1 MRLDTAILEYLK
13 TLEHERNL
21 SPRTIAAYRFDL
33 GQFLTAVGNLDVLD
47 ITTAHI
53 RDYIEGLTDN
63 NAEEST
69 IKRKIA
75 SLKAFFN
82 FLESEETIDVT
93 PMRKIHKRY
102 KTKKTLPRVLASS
115 EIKRLLRAP
124 LLLEKRIVKNN
135 KRSRDTYSH
144 YGRQN
149 QCIRDKA
156 ILEVLFSTGMRIGE
170 LSALNTDCY
179 DAKTHTV
186 RIMGKGNKERVLY
199 FSSEEV
205 TESLR
210 RYIGVRKPSNP
221 TDKALFLNRYGER
234 LSIYSVEN
242 IFKKYKALGRIK
254 GGHTPHALR
263 HTMATML
270 LENGADIR
278 AVQEI
283 LGHSSIVTTQIYTQ
297 VSTNH
302 KKKVLLKY
310 NQRNRMII
318 NK

>member
-1 MRLDTAILEYLK
+1 MLLDNAISHYLK

-21 SPRTIAAYRFDL
+21 SQRTTAAYGFDL
-33 GQFLTAVGNLDVLD
+33 QQFSHEVSNLDVMD
-47 ITTAHI
+47 ITTSHI
-53 RDYIEGLTDN
+53 RDYIERLSAKK
-63 NAEEST
+63 AEETT

-82 FLESEETIDVT
+82 FLEAEEYIAVT

-102 KTKKTLPRVLASS
+102 KTARKLPRVLSPS
-115 EIKRLLRAP
+115 EIRRLLRSP
-124 LLLEKRIVKNN
+124 LLLEKRIGNKKRCIVNGTIPCNQVK
-135 KRSRDTYSH
+135 
-144 YGRQN
+144 

-156 ILEVLFSTGMRIGE
+156 ILEILFSTGIRIGE
-170 LSALNTDCY
+170 LSALSTDSY
-179 DAKTHTV
+179 DQTSHTI
-186 RIMGKGNKERVLY
+186 RIMGKGDKERVL
-199 FSSEEV
+199 FLSSDEV
-205 TESLR
+205 IESLR
-210 RYIGVRKPSNP
+210 RYLEIREPHDP
-221 TDKALFLNRYGER
+221 CEKALFLNRYGGR

-242 IFKKYKALGRIK
+242 IFKKYKKLARIK
-254 GGHTPHALR
+254 GNHTPHTLR

-310 NQRNRMII
+310 NQRNRMNI

>member
-1 MRLDTAILEYLK
+1 MQLNNAILLYLK

-21 SPRTIAAYRFDL
+21 SQRTISAYRFDL
-33 GQFLTAVGNLDVLD
+33 QQFSDEIPNPDVED
-47 ITTAHI
+47 VTTTHI
-53 RDYIEGLTDN
+53 RDYIERLSEKN
-63 NAEEST
+63 VEETT

-82 FLESEETIDVT
+82 FLEAEEYISVT

-102 KTKKTLPRVLASS
+102 KTAKKLPRVLSSS
-115 EIKRLLRAP
+115 EIKRLLRSP
-124 LLLEKRIVKNN
+124 LLLEKRIGNQ
-135 KRSRDTYSH
+135 KRSSINRNIPCS
-144 YGRQN
+144 RVK
-149 QCIRDKA
+149 QCVRDKA
-156 ILEVLFSTGMRIGE
+156 ILEILFSTGIRIGE
-170 LSALNTDCY
+170 LSALDIDCL
-179 DAKTHTV
+179 DQTTHTV
-186 RIMGKGNKERVLY
+186 RIMGKGGKERIL
-199 FSSEEV
+199 FLSSDEV
-205 TESLR
+205 IVSLK
-210 RYIGVRKPSNP
+210 RYLEIREPRDP
-221 TDKALFLNRYGER
+221 FEKALFLNRYGNR

-242 IFKKYKALGRIK
+242 IFKKYKKLARIK
-254 GGHTPHALR
+254 GNHTPHALR

-302 KKKVLLKY
+302 KKRVLLKY
-310 NQRNRMII
+310 NQRNRMSI